1 MALQTNGKKVIKVIG
16 GIGLTDLFND
26 EFDYEK
32 EWEGMPEFIA
42 EDLKAIASVTV
53 NFLTVEDMNAF
64 SELIGRR
71 ITFQT
76 KSILFP
82 IKESVKK
89 VYIDES

>member
-1 MALQTNGKKVIKVIG
+1 MDLQTNGKKVIKVTG
-16 GIGLTDLFND
+16 GNGLTDLFNN
-26 EFDYEK
+26 EFEYEK

-64 SELIGRR
+64 SELVGRR

-82 IKESVKK
+82 IRESVKQ

>member
-1 MALQTNGKKVIKVIG
+1 VN
-16 GIGLTDLFND
+16 DLFD
-26 EFDYEK
+26 DQFDYEK
-32 EWEGMPEFIA
+32 EWQGMPEFVS
-42 EDLKAIASVTV
+42 EDLKSIAAVTV

-82 IKESVKK
+82 VVKPVKK
-89 VYIDES
+89 IYIDES

>member
-1 MALQTNGKKVIKVIG
+1 MS
-16 GIGLTDLFND
+16 DLFND
-26 EFDYEK
+26 EFDYDK
-32 EWEGMPEFIA
+32 EWDGMPEFIA
-42 EDLKAIASVTV
+42 EDLKSIASVTI
-53 NFLTVEDMNAF
+53 NFLTVDDMNAF
-64 SELIGRR
+64 SKLIGRR

>member
-1 MALQTNGKKVIKVIG
+1 MS
-16 GIGLTDLFND
+16 DLFD
-26 EFDYEK
+26 DDFDYEK

-64 SELIGRR
+64 SELVGRR

-82 IKESVKK
+82 VPKPVKK
-89 VYIDES
+89 IYIDEP

>member
-1 MALQTNGKKVIKVIG
+1 MS
-16 GIGLTDLFND
+16 DLFND

-64 SELIGRR
+64 SDLIGRR

-76 KSILFP
+76 KSVLFP
-82 IKESVKK
+82 IVPQVKK
-89 VYIDES
+89 VYTDES

>member
-1 MALQTNGKKVIKVIG
+1 MN
-16 GIGLTDLFND
+16 DLFND
-26 EFDYEK
+26 EFDYDK
-32 EWEGMPEFIA
+32 EWEGMPEFVA
-42 EDLKAIASVTV
+42 EDLKAIASVTI

-76 KSILFP
+76 KSVLLP
-82 IKESVKK
+82 IKPQVKK

>member
-1 MALQTNGKKVIKVIG
+1 MN
-16 GIGLTDLFND
+16 DLFD
-26 EFDYEK
+26 DQFDYDK
-32 EWEGMPEFIA
+32 EWQGMPEFVS
-42 EDLKAIASVTV
+42 EDLKSIAAVTV
-53 NFLTVEDMNAF
+53 NFLTVEDMNTF

-82 IKESVKK
+82 IIEPVKK

>member
-1 MALQTNGKKVIKVIG
+1 MN
-16 GIGLTDLFND
+16 DLFND

-76 KSILFP
+76 KSVLFP
-82 IKESVKK
+82 ITPQVKK
-89 VYIDES
+89 IYIDES

>member
-1 MALQTNGKKVIKVIG
+1 MS
-16 GIGLTDLFND
+16 DLFD
-26 EFDYEK
+26 SKFDYEK

-64 SELIGRR
+64 SDLIGRR

-76 KSILFP
+76 KSVLFP
-82 IKESVKK
+82 IALQVKK
-89 VYIDES
+89 VYTDES

>member
-1 MALQTNGKKVIKVIG
+1 MN
-16 GIGLTDLFND
+16 DLFND
-26 EFDYEK
+26 EFDYDK
-32 EWEGMPEFIA
+32 EWEGMPEFVA
-42 EDLKAIASVTV
+42 EDLKAIAFVTV

-76 KSILFP
+76 KSVLFP
-82 IKESVKK
+82 IMPQVKK

>member
-1 MALQTNGKKVIKVIG
+1 MSN
-16 GIGLTDLFND
+16 LFND

-76 KSILFP
+76 KSVLFP
-82 IKESVKK
+82 IVPQVKK
-89 VYIDES
+89 VYTDES

>member
-1 MALQTNGKKVIKVIG
+1 VN
-16 GIGLTDLFND
+16 DLFD
-26 EFDYEK
+26 DQFDYEK
-32 EWEGMPEFIA
+32 EWQGMPEFVSQ
-42 EDLKAIASVTV
+42 DLKSIAAVTV

-82 IKESVKK
+82 VVKPVKK
-89 VYIDES
+89 IYIDEP

>member
-1 MALQTNGKKVIKVIG
+1 MS
-16 GIGLTDLFND
+16 DLFND

-76 KSILFP
+76 KSVLFP
-82 IKESVKK
+82 IVPQVKK
-89 VYIDES
+89 VYTDES

>member
-1 MALQTNGKKVIKVIG
+1 MALQTNGKKIIKVIG

-42 EDLKAIASVTV
+42 EDLKAIAFVTV

-64 SELIGRR
+64 SELIGKR

>member
-1 MALQTNGKKVIKVIG
+1 MS
-16 GIGLTDLFND
+16 DLFND
-26 EFDYEK
+26 EFDYDK

-42 EDLKAIASVTV
+42 EDLKAIASVTI

-82 IKESVKK
+82 VVEPVKK

>member
-1 MALQTNGKKVIKVIG
+1 MN
-16 GIGLTDLFND
+16 DLFD
-26 EFDYEK
+26 DQFEYEK
-32 EWEGMPEFIA
+32 EWQGMPEFVS
-42 EDLKAIASVTV
+42 EDLKSIAAVTV

-82 IKESVKK
+82 VVKPVKK
-89 VYIDES
+89 IYIDEP

>member
-1 MALQTNGKKVIKVIG
+1 MS
-16 GIGLTDLFND
+16 DLFND

-53 NFLTVEDMNAF
+53 NFLTIEDMNAF

-76 KSILFP
+76 KSVLFP
-82 IKESVKK
+82 IPSQVKK
-89 VYIDES
+89 IYIDES

>member
-1 MALQTNGKKVIKVIG
+1 MS
-16 GIGLTDLFND
+16 DLFD
-26 EFDYEK
+26 DDFDYEK
-32 EWEGMPEFIA
+32 EWQGMPEFIA

-64 SELIGRR
+64 SELVGRR

-82 IKESVKK
+82 VVKPVKK
-89 VYIDES
+89 IYIDES

>member
-1 MALQTNGKKVIKVIG
+1 VN
-16 GIGLTDLFND
+16 DLFD
-26 EFDYEK
+26 DQFDYEK
-32 EWEGMPEFIA
+32 EWQGMPEFVS
-42 EDLKAIASVTV
+42 EDLKSIAAVTV

-82 IKESVKK
+82 VVKPVKK
-89 VYIDES
+89 IYIDEP